1 MLISLKKAPFRS
13 GSGVFLWMAGMG
25 TAGTPGLRSAERS
38 ASPAAA
44 YSTGLICGGWI
55 VT

>member
-1 MLISLKKAPFRS
+1 
-13 GSGVFLWMAGMG
+13 MAG
-25 TAGTPGLRSAERS
+25 TERDFVRAVS